1 MATYKK
7 GDQERLDYGFD
18 WSALMT
24 AEGVEISSSVWT
36 VPAGLTNEGEGSS
49 STATSIT
56 LSGGTIGESYL
67 VTNEITTT
75 SNGSTT
81 LVFERSFYIVIVETK
96 FK

>member
-18 WSALMT
+18 WSDVMT
-24 AEGVEISSSVWT
+24 AEGVEISASEWA
-36 VPAGLTNEGEGSS
+36 VPAGITNEDEGSS

-56 LSGGTIGESYL
+56 LSGGTIGEAYL
-67 VTNEITTT
+67 ITNQVTTT
-75 SNGSTT
+75 AP
-81 LVFERSFYIVIVETK
+81 VKIFERSFYVVVVETK